1 MPARPSKYNETL
13 RAQFVSLE
21 AVSTRTGV
29 TTRRVRYLERAGL
42 IGPAESEQHLR
53 LYSEETVE
61 RINTIERLTNDLG
74 VNLAGVEVILNM
86 REQIIAL
93 RQLAGLPVDVP
104 REIDERSA
112 R

>member
-1 MPARPSKYNETL
+1 MNDRSGESAESRYVTL
-13 RAQFVSLE
+13 Q

-42 IGPAESEQHLR
+42 IDPAESEEHFR
-53 LYSEETVE
+53 LYREETVE
-61 RINTIERLTNDLG
+61 RVLTIERLTNDLG

-93 RQLAGLPVDVP
+93 RATAGLPPEQP
-104 REIDERSA
+104 RDRA
-112 R
+112 

>member
-1 MPARPSKYNETL
+1 MSKRPANRAGSVET
-13 RAQFVSLE
+13 RYVTLE

-42 IGPAESEQHLR
+42 IRPAESDEHFR
-53 LYSEETVE
+53 LYHEETIE
-61 RINTIERLTNDLG
+61 RIQTIERLTNDLG

-93 RQLAGLPVDVP
+93 RALAGLPV
-104 REIDERSA
+104 ERQRDRS
-112 R
+112 

>member
-1 MPARPSKYNETL
+1 MATSKRQESFIQAR
-13 RAQFVSLE
+13 FVSLE
-21 AVSTRTGV
+21 AISTRTGV

-42 IGPAESEQHLR
+42 IGPAESEEHIR
-53 LYSEETVE
+53 LYSEETIE

-93 RQLAGLPVDVP
+93 RQQGGSPVEQP
-104 REIDERSA
+104 RNRG
-112 R
+112 

>member
-1 MPARPSKYNETL
+1 MPTHANRPDDA
-13 RAQFVSLE
+13 AQTRFVSLQ
-21 AVSTRTGV
+21 AISTRTGV
-29 TTRRVRYLERAGL
+29 TTRRVLYLERAGL
-42 IGPAESEQHLR
+42 IGPAASDQHLR

-93 RQLAGLPVDVP
+93 RRMAGLPTETP
-104 REIDERSA
+104 RDRS